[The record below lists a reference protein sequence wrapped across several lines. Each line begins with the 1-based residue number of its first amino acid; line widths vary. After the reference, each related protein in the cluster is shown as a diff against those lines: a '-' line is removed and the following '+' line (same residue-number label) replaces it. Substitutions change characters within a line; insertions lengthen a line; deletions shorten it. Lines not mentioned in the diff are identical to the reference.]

1 MIFERMVF
9 GMAKNLNL
17 FGDFDFVESS
27 NGTFKTYGRREI
39 LNIFNSLTKARSTQS
54 KINLNLI
61 AHSPLLYS
69 LCSWWLSEKNS

>member
-1 MIFERMVF
+1 MVF